1 MQAEAYGTNTEDNA
15 SVEPP
20 DFEPA
25 ADEVSLPIV
34 PRRGFF
40 ISALLRPEA
49 GGVVSA
55 LLVFIFF
62 AIAAGQNGFLTP
74 LGTANWLD
82 TASDLG
88 IVALPIGMLMIG
100 GEFDLS
106 VGSVVGASSMI
117 VAICSGYFSLN
128 PWVGVAIAFLFG
140 AATGLANGL
149 IVVHTRLPSFIVTLA
164 TMLMVAGG
172 MLGVSIALT
181 GSSSISAVP
190 SGSAQA
196 VFASNFAQFH
206 VSIVQ
211 WIVLSAIATYVMQ
224 RTAFGN
230 WVYATGGSAEAAR
243 LAGVPV
249 ARVKIILFICT
260 SLAAVLTGVN
270 ETLTF
275 QNGSITL
282 GSQYVF
288 TGIAAAVIGG
298 VLLTG
303 GYGSPVGTMFG
314 ALTYGIVS
322 LGVFFLGW
330 NTDLANL
337 FIGLLLLL
345 AVLANHRLRLLAMG
359 RA

>member
-1 MQAEAYGTNTEDNA
+1 MLASPDPTKAAPAPDDETFDDEAALER
-15 SVEPP
+15 
-20 DFEPA
+20 PA
-25 ADEVSLPIV
+25 
-34 PRRGFF
+34 RRSRLTGL
-40 ISALLRPEA
+40 LLRPEA

-55 LLVFIFF
+55 LLVFAFF

-88 IVALPIGMLMIG
+88 IVALPVGMLMIG

-106 VGSVVGASSMI
+106 VGAVVGGCSMI
-117 VAICSGYFSLN
+117 VAICAGYYSLD
-128 PWVGVAIAFLFG
+128 PWIGIVIAFLFAAAVG
-140 AATGLANGL
+140 AANGL
-149 IVVHTRLPSFIVTLA
+149 IVVRTKLPSFIVTLA
-164 TMLMVAGG
+164 MMLMVMGA
-172 MLGVSIALT
+172 MLGIAIALT
-181 GSSSISAVP
+181 GSSSLSAES
-190 SGSAQA
+190 SGSAHA
-196 VFASNFAQFH
+196 IFASNFMQFH

-211 WIVLSAIATYVMQ
+211 WIVLTVIAAYVMQ

-230 WVYATGGSAEAAR
+230 WVYATGGNGTTAR

-249 ARVKIILFICT
+249 DRVKVILFVCT
-260 SLAAVLTGVN
+260 ALAAALSAIN

-275 QNGSITL
+275 QNGNITL

-303 GYGSPVGTMFG
+303 GYGSPIGTVFG
-314 ALTYGIVS
+314 SLTYGIVS

-330 NTDLANL
+330 NADLAN
-337 FIGLLLLL
+337 FFVGLLLLL
-345 AVLANHRLRLLAMG
+345 AVLANHRLRQLAMG

>member
-1 MQAEAYGTNTEDNA
+1 MSMLADPDERRAAAAPDSGSFDDA
-15 SVEPP
+15 AAVERP
-20 DFEPA
+20 
-25 ADEVSLPIV
+25 S
-34 PRRGFF
+34 RRNRWMGL
-40 ISALLRPEA
+40 LLRPEA

-55 LLVFIFF
+55 LLVFAFF

-88 IVALPIGMLMIG
+88 IIALPVGMLMIG

-106 VGSVVGASSMI
+106 VGAVVGGCSMI
-117 VAICSGYFSLN
+117 VAIFSGYYSLD
-128 PWVGVAIAFLFG
+128 PWLGVIVAFLFAAAVG
-140 AATGLANGL
+140 AANGL
-149 IVVHTRLPSFIVTLA
+149 IVVRTRLPSFIVTLA
-164 TMLMVAGG
+164 MMLMVMGA

-181 GSSSISAVP
+181 GSSSLSAAP
-190 SGSAQA
+190 SGSTQA
-196 VFASNFAQFH
+196 IFASNFLQFH
-206 VSIVQ
+206 VSIVH
-211 WIVLSAIATYVMQ
+211 WLVLTAIAAYVMQ

-230 WVYATGGSAEAAR
+230 WVYATGGNQTTAR

-249 ARVKIILFICT
+249 DRVKIILFVCT
-260 SLAAVLTGVN
+260 SLAAALSAIN

-275 QNGSITL
+275 QNGNITL

-303 GYGSPVGTMFG
+303 GYGSPIGTVFG
-314 ALTYGIVS
+314 SLTYGIVS

-330 NTDLANL
+330 NADLAN
-337 FIGLLLLL
+337 FFVGLLLLL
-345 AVLANHRLRLLAMG
+345 AVLANHRLRQLAMG
-359 RA
+359 RP

>member
-1 MQAEAYGTNTEDNA
+1 MQAETDEGSA
-15 SVEPP
+15 VQEPVF
-20 DFEPA
+20 DS
-25 ADEVSLPIV
+25 ADEAESLP
-34 PRRGFF
+34 PARRRGVLM
-40 ISALLRPEA
+40 SALLRPEA

-55 LLVFIFF
+55 LLVFVFF
-62 AIAAGQNGFLTP
+62 AATAGQNGFLTS

-88 IVALPIGMLMIG
+88 IVALPVGMLMIG
-100 GEFDLS
+100 AEFDLS

-117 VAICSGYFSLN
+117 VAICSGYYSFN
-128 PWVGVAIAFLFG
+128 PWIGVSLAFLFG
-140 AATGLANGL
+140 AVIGAANGF
-149 IVVHTRLPSFIVTLA
+149 IVVRTKLPSFIVTLA
-164 TMLMVAGG
+164 MMLMVMGG
-172 MLGVSIALT
+172 MLGVAIALT

-196 VFASNFAQFH
+196 LFASNFLQFH
-206 VSIVQ
+206 ISIVH
-211 WIVLSAIATYVMQ
+211 WIVLAAIATYVMQ

-230 WVYATGGSAEAAR
+230 WVYATGGSAETAR

-249 ARVKIILFICT
+249 SLVKIILFVCT
-260 SLAAVLTGVN
+260 ALAAVLTGVN

-275 QNGSITL
+275 QNGNITL
-282 GSQYVF
+282 GAQYVF

-303 GYGSPVGTMFG
+303 GYGSPIGTMFG

-322 LGVFFLGW
+322 LGVFYLGW
-330 NTDLANL
+330 NTDLANF

-345 AVLANHRLRLLAMG
+345 AVLANHRLRELAIG

>member
-1 MQAEAYGTNTEDNA
+1 MEARADDRSADATAPGRAEDDG
-15 SVEPP
+15 SL
-20 DFEPA
+20 PA
-25 ADEVSLPIV
+25 AR
-34 PRRGFF
+34 RRGALMN
-40 ISALLRPEA
+40 ALLRPES

-62 AIAAGQNGFLTP
+62 AAAAGQNGFLSP

-82 TASDLG
+82 TAADLG

-117 VAICSGYFSLN
+117 VAICSGYYSLN
-128 PWVGVAIAFLFG
+128 PWVGVALAFAVG
-140 AATGLANGL
+140 AAIGAINGI
-149 IVVHTRLPSFIVTLA
+149 IVVRTRLPSFIVTLA
-164 TMLMVAGG
+164 TMLMIGGG
-172 MLGVSIALT
+172 MLGISIALT

-196 VFASNFAQFH
+196 VFASKFIEFH
-206 VSIVQ
+206 ISIVH
-211 WIVLSAIATYVMQ
+211 WVVLSIVATYVMQ

-230 WVYATGGSAEAAR
+230 WVYAAGGNAETAR

-249 ARVKIILFICT
+249 AMVKIVLFVCT
-260 SLAAVLTGVN
+260 ALAAVLSGVN

-337 FIGLLLLL
+337 FVGLLLLL
-345 AVLANHRLRLLAMG
+345 AVLANHRLRQLAMG

>member
-1 MQAEAYGTNTEDNA
+1 MLANPDQGRAAA
-15 SVEPP
+15 SSAS
-20 DFEPA
+20 PA
-25 ADEVSLPIV
+25 ADSGAAQAGAEAPA
-34 PRRGFF
+34 RR
-40 ISALLRPEA
+40 SRLTRLLVRPEA

-55 LLVFIFF
+55 ILVFAFF
-62 AIAAGQNGFLTP
+62 AIAAGGNGFLSL

-88 IVALPIGMLMIG
+88 IIALPIGMLMIG

-106 VGSVVGASSMI
+106 VGSVVGSTSMI
-117 VAICSGYFSLN
+117 VAISSGYYSLN
-128 PWVGVAIAFLFG
+128 PWIGVVLALFAAALIGAI
-140 AATGLANGL
+140 NGV
-149 IVVHTRLPSFIVTLA
+149 IVVKTKLPSFIVTLA
-164 TMLMVAGG
+164 TMLMVTGG
-172 MLGVSIALT
+172 ALGAAIALT
-181 GSSSISAVP
+181 GSSSISAAS

-196 VFASNFAQFH
+196 LFASNFQQFH
-206 VSIVQ
+206 VSIAH
-211 WIVLSAIATYVMQ
+211 WIVLTVLSSYVMQ
-224 RTAFGN
+224 KTAFGN
-230 WVYATGGSAEAAR
+230 WVYATGGDAQAAR

-249 ARVKIILFICT
+249 ARVKIILFVCA
-260 SLAAVLTGVN
+260 SLAAALSGVN

-275 QNGSITL
+275 QNGNITL

-303 GYGSPVGTMFG
+303 GYGSPVGTVFG

-345 AVLANHRLRLLAMG
+345 AVLANHRLRQLAIG
-359 RA
+359 RG

>member
-1 MQAEAYGTNTEDNA
+1 MLANPNETKAAPSPDDETFDDEAALEG
-15 SVEPP
+15 
-20 DFEPA
+20 PA
-25 ADEVSLPIV
+25 
-34 PRRGFF
+34 RRSRLTGL
-40 ISALLRPEA
+40 LLRPEA

-55 LLVFIFF
+55 LLVFAFF

-88 IVALPIGMLMIG
+88 IIALPVGMLMIG

-106 VGSVVGASSMI
+106 VGAVVGGCSMI
-117 VAICSGYFSLN
+117 VAICSGYYSLD
-128 PWVGVAIAFLFG
+128 PWIGIAIAFLFS
-140 AATGLANGL
+140 AAVGLANGL
-149 IVVHTRLPSFIVTLA
+149 IVVRTKLPSFIVTLA
-164 TMLMVAGG
+164 MMLMVMGA
-172 MLGVSIALT
+172 MLGVAIALT
-181 GSSSISAVP
+181 GSSSLSAE
-190 SGSAQA
+190 SSASTYV
-196 VFASNFAQFH
+196 VFASNLSQFH
-206 VSIVQ
+206 ISIVH
-211 WIVLSAIATYVMQ
+211 WVVLTAIAAYVMQ

-230 WVYATGGSAEAAR
+230 WVYATGGNAVTAR

-249 ARVKIILFICT
+249 DRVKIILFICV
-260 SLAAVLTGVN
+260 SLAAALSAVN

-275 QNGSITL
+275 QNGNITL

-303 GYGSPVGTMFG
+303 GYGSPIGTVFG
-314 ALTYGIVS
+314 SLTYGIVS

-330 NTDLANL
+330 NADLANF

-345 AVLANHRLRLLAMG
+345 AVLANHRLRQLAMG
-359 RA
+359 RV

>member
-1 MQAEAYGTNTEDNA
+1 MLASPDQTNIAEARPAESFDDAASTEP
-15 SVEPP
+15 V
-20 DFEPA
+20 
-25 ADEVSLPIV
+25 
-34 PRRGFF
+34 RRRSRLTGF
-40 ISALLRPEA
+40 LLRPEA

-62 AIAAGQNGFLTP
+62 AIAAGQNGFLTV

-88 IVALPIGMLMIG
+88 IIALPVGMLMIG

-117 VAICSGYFSLN
+117 VAICSGYYSLN
-128 PWVGVAIAFLFG
+128 PWIGVAIAFAF
-140 AATGLANGL
+140 AAAVGVANGL
-149 IVVHTRLPSFIVTLA
+149 IVVRTRLPSFIVTLA
-164 TMLMVAGG
+164 TMLMVMGG
-172 MLGVSIALT
+172 MLGASIALT
-181 GSSSISAVP
+181 GSSSLSAVP

-196 VFASNFAQFH
+196 VFASNLLQFH
-206 VSIVQ
+206 ISIVH
-211 WIVLSAIATYVMQ
+211 WLVLTAIAAYVMQ

-230 WVYATGGSAEAAR
+230 WVYATGGNSVTAR

-249 ARVKIILFICT
+249 DRVKIILFVCT
-260 SLAAVLTGVN
+260 ALAAALSAAN

-275 QNGSITL
+275 QNGNITL

-303 GYGSPVGTMFG
+303 GYGSPVGTVFG
-314 ALTYGIVS
+314 SLTYGIVS

-330 NTDLANL
+330 NADLAN
-337 FIGLLLLL
+337 FFVGLLLLL
-345 AVLANHRLRLLAMG
+345 AVLANHRLRQLAMG